1 MGVSSS
7 PAESVLSDHLFYR
20 LHGESERARWRV
32 SDIPFDRIDR
42 ASVSPAMIALV
53 RRVAESELTTF
64 SATRFFLQA
73 FADDTDFT
81 QWMAVWFYE
90 ETKHPEVLMRWL
102 SELGE
107 RFDAGFL
114 RRGRA
119 TTSFMK
125 SRFGT
130 LVANVISE
138 VVASHN
144 YLAIHE
150 NAGESV
156 LSGIGKHLA
165 ADEARHARTF
175 LAYARRYL
183 ERSGDP
189 QRDRA
194 DALKVL
200 HLWFQ
205 QGGGIEHP
213 VNEFAARA
221 GDDGALGGAIVRLGL
236 QGAAERASG
245 HACRMIGSLLDL
257 PLEAPGDA
265 LPALAAL
272 RREAEINQGDG
283 HGQT

>member
-7 PAESVLSDHLFYR
+7 PAESVLSDHLYYR
-20 LHGESERARWRV
+20 LHSESERARWRV
-32 SDIPFDRIDR
+32 SDVPFDRIDR
-42 ASVSPAMIALV
+42 ARVSPPLIAFV

-64 SATRFFLQA
+64 SATRFFLQT

-107 RFDAGFL
+107 HFDPGFL

-119 TTSFMK
+119 TASFMK

-144 YLAIHE
+144 YLALHE
-150 NAGESV
+150 NAGEPV
-156 LSGIGKHLA
+156 LSAIGKHLA

-183 ERSGDP
+183 ERSNDP
-189 QRDRA
+189 ERDRA

-213 VNEFAARA
+213 VNEFGARA
-221 GDDGALGGAIVRLGL
+221 SDDGAIGAALLQLGL

-245 HACRMIGSLLDL
+245 HACRMIGSLLGV
-257 PLEAPGDA
+257 PLETPGDA
-265 LPALAAL
+265 FGALSAL
-272 RREAEINQGDG
+272 RRRTEENQGDD

>member
-1 MGVSSS
+1 MGVWNA
-7 PAESVLSDHLFYR
+7 PAESVLSDHLYYR
-20 LHGESERARWRV
+20 LHAEAERARWLL

-42 ASVSPAMIALV
+42 AQVSPSLVALV

-64 SATRFFLQA
+64 SATRFFLQS

-107 RFDAGFL
+107 TFDAGFL

-144 YLAIHE
+144 YLALHE
-150 NAGESV
+150 NAGEPV
-156 LSGIGKHLA
+156 LSSIGKHLA
-165 ADEARHARTF
+165 ADEARHASTF

-183 ERSGDP
+183 ERSP
-189 QRDRA
+189 HPERDRA

-205 QGGGIEHP
+205 HGGGVEHP
-213 VNEFAARA
+213 VNEFGARA
-221 GDDGALGGAIVRLGL
+221 EHDAALDEALVSLGL
-236 QGAAERASG
+236 RGAAQHAAG

-257 PLEAPGDA
+257 NLKTPGDA
-265 LPALAAL
+265 FSALAAL
-272 RREAEINQGDG
+272 RSGATSKPGD
-283 HGQT
+283 